1 MRVDASSWLSRW
13 TYQQAKTDSKAADA
27 AAMSSALSDQNTES
41 TRRAGATEHGGIISC
56 EGGHEPRAVN
66 PQGTGAVSPNI
77 EAEGVSNQ
85 AATPGAITLRDLF
98 REWGQVGRNM
108 ADLNGDGIVNAA
120 DLGQWLGSASMGTPV
135 EEEPTIGPPDV
146 AEEVPANPVPSSD
159 TPSTAFND
167 SLNGLISAW
176 GTNDSR
182 FDLSG
187 DGTVNALDLAML
199 LSGTSVPP
207 SIIDSTPTT
216 TPAPTPLPTATTRNS
231 NTPAGSATEPK
242 PQMSTEAMSTTTRA
256 GESGPVSATQQ
267 PVAVGTTEA
276 TGQSD
281 TRFDLNND
289 GTVDAAD
296 LAIMLANYIV
306 AKAGGQLPDSL
317 MAEGI
322 LGAEQPT
329 KSQVSTESEE
339 ALTESSTPG
348 MVEEEALTQ
357 SSTPGEI
364 AQPEVTASSTPTLAD
379 RIADNVMKALDKDGD
394 GAITANDLG
403 KRAGRMES
411 LFKQIDQDGDGSIS
425 RDDML
430 AAVNNTA
437 SMKQMN
443 GEELDETQFASKWMR
458 AFGLRDENM
467 TKREAM
473 AAERGGVLRG
483 MGGVMSK
490 ARLEMVA
497 ELLASKVRSSSG
509 ENGGQ
514 LASSSETLKA
524 EIEGLGLSGR
534 AEKFVLNKAGEKLA
548 GTQGLNVTA

>member
-13 TYQQAKTDSKAADA
+13 TYQQAKTDSKAADP
-27 AAMSSALSDQNTES
+27 AAMASALSTQETES
-41 TRRAGATEHGGIISC
+41 TRRAGVPEHGGIISC
-56 EGGHEPRAVN
+56 EGGHESQAVN
-66 PQGTGAVSPNI
+66 PQGTSAVSHNV
-77 EAEGVSNQ
+77 EADDVSNQ

-120 DLGQWLGSASMGTPV
+120 DLSQWLGSASMGTPA

-146 AEEVPANPVPSSD
+146 AEEVTANPVPSSD

-199 LSGTSVPP
+199 LSGASVPP
-207 SIIDSTPTT
+207 SIIDNTPTT

-231 NTPAGSATEPK
+231 NTPAGSPTETK
-242 PQMSTEAMSTTTRA
+242 PQVSTEATNPTTRA

-267 PVAVGTTEA
+267 PVAAGTPEA

-322 LGAEQPT
+322 LGVEQPT
-329 KSQVSTESEE
+329 KSQVSTES
-339 ALTESSTPG
+339 
-348 MVEEEALTQ
+348 EEALTQ

-364 AQPEVTASSTPTLAD
+364 AQPEVPASSTPTLAD

-394 GAITANDLG
+394 GAITANDFG
-403 KRAGRMES
+403 KRAGRMET

-443 GEELDETQFASKWMR
+443 GEELNETQFASKWMR

-497 ELLASKVRSSSG
+497 ELLASKVRSNSG